1 MTAAEPDLNQ
11 DTAPRTRSPSRERE
25 KISRDIAAGIAHELR
40 NPAFAIASAAQLLR
54 YRVTD
59 DPVIEKNIGRILRE
73 AERLNT
79 LVSALLDYGRPPA
92 VQLSRADP
100 DHVWTTILAA
110 HRGDLES
117 RALLVHHEPAHPR
130 VHCDIDADQFAQA
143 LTNALT
149 NAIDA
154 APEGSDLTIVS
165 TSTADGGWQSRLHND
180 GPGIHSSILG
190 TVFEPHVS
198 NKPGH
203 AGIGLAIA
211 HRVLA
216 DHGGSI
222 ELESADGSGTT
233 LTFSLPPA
241 RVS

>member
-1 MTAAEPDLNQ
+1 MAVGRETCWCIEQRWSAHHAA
-11 DTAPRTRSPSRERE
+11 
-25 KISRDIAAGIAHELR
+25 
-40 NPAFAIASAAQLLR
+40 
-54 YRVTD
+54 Y
-59 DPVIEKNIGRILRE
+59 
-73 AERLNT
+73 
-79 LVSALLDYGRPPA
+79 
-92 VQLSRADP
+92 
-100 DHVWTTILAA
+100 
-110 HRGDLES
+110 RGDLES
-117 RALLVHHEPAHPR
+117 RALLVHHTPAHPR
-130 VHCDIDADQFAQA
+130 VQCDIDSDQFAQA

-154 APEGSDLTIVS
+154 ATEGSDLTIVS
-165 TSTADGGWQSRLHND
+165 TTAADGGWQSRLHND
-180 GPGIHSSILG
+180 GPGISSSILS
-190 TVFEPHVS
+190 TVFEPLVT

-222 ELESADGSGTT
+222 EIESADGSGTT